1 MIDENTLVDEPI
13 EPVDPVEDGTPET
26 TPEDDPIIDLDIE
39 LESEPE
45 EGAPDDDDLGGL
57 VEPDDNAPKWNPPT
71 VEGVTEAEMAA
82 INSQV
87 QAQLELENKQFLEQY
102 GYSPSGESQF
112 ARARDLTDRLVN
124 QVSAMKRRTAEF
136 DNPTNV
142 ENVKSRFRSSGL
154 PEGAVPE
161 YIKLIKEHGAAVE
174 DNPTIREMFE
184 ATAFRRYYEKV
195 SAEKAKANV
204 GKVKPGEKVPNL
216 QVGAP
221 PSAPPKAESYTPRN
235 DLERQYLRDIA
246 KANGGVL
253 RKSDAERELKVF
265 RDIQEGR

>member
-1 MIDENTLVDEPI
+1 M
-13 EPVDPVEDGTPET
+13 
-26 TPEDDPIIDLDIE
+26 
-39 LESEPE
+39 ES
-45 EGAPDDDDLGGL
+45 ADRRRRK
-57 VEPDDNAPKWNPPT
+57 PKKT
-71 VEGVTEAEMAA
+71 EMAA

-161 YIKLIKEHGAAVE
+161 YIIKLIKEHGAAVKIT
-174 DNPTIREMFE
+174 PRFAKCLRQPLFAGITKR
-184 ATAFRRYYEKV
+184 FRRKKQKPT
-195 SAEKAKANV
+195 SAKLN
-204 GKVKPGEKVPNL
+204 
-216 QVGAP
+216 
-221 PSAPPKAESYTPRN
+221 R
-235 DLERQYLRDIA
+235 
-246 KANGGVL
+246 
-253 RKSDAERELKVF
+253 
-265 RDIQEGR
+265 